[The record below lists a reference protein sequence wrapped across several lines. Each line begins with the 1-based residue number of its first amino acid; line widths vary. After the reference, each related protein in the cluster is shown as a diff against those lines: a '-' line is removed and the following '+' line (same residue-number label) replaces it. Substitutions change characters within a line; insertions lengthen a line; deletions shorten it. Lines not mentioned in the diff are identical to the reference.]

1 MFIKGRRSRI
11 IKLSNKA
18 ANTINIVIFIVLI
31 FSNEYKKLKTL
42 NIKQKKTYSF
52 KLNMQ
57 YNKIKPKWA
66 QQKQS
71 SPPFFGKAI
80 RVPNFI
86 LNLIILMRKKKL
98 ENYYSFESVYN
109 NKVDNFISIV
119 ILTCKRVNTLERLLK
134 SLKLYLQKIETYKN
148 FEIIL
153 VDNGTNI
160 NEIEEISND
169 KIFSKYIRF
178 EENIGMLNALKI
190 AYNSC
195 KGEFIMLIEDD
206 FILDYEKPFFQ
217 KCIEIFKNKKEIGI
231 IRLKNQ
237 NNWFKRS
244 RIISYKK
251 KILSNLYFWYWLPS
265 IDKKKNVWAAGSVI
279 FRKASLEYLGGLP
292 TFKNLPRNDKNHQG
306 IIYEYKFGKKFN
318 KLFLAAKIEN
328 CYPFFQ
334 PNDNEVSPGWNDLYE
349 PQK

>member
-1 MFIKGRRSRI
+1 
-11 IKLSNKA
+11 
-18 ANTINIVIFIVLI
+18 
-31 FSNEYKKLKTL
+31 
-42 NIKQKKTYSF
+42 
-52 KLNMQ
+52 MQ